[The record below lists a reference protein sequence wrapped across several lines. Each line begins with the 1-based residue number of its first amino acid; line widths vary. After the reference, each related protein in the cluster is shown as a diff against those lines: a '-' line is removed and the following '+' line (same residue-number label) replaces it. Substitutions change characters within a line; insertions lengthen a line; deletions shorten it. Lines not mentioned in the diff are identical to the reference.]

1 MWILSGVVCF
11 YNVCGCFVLH
21 FGFGERERGGGG
33 VGLYVA
39 VCYKLFSYLYKK
51 TVYILLF
58 SSIVQEVEAS
68 LFWKRMTISNINSLY
83 ITNAAG
89 SINISNILTG
99 KCLAKIR
106 ASNSFPMENECSCS
120 GNCCG
125 SSCALKKQ
133 SPASRIRSTVAEA
146 LEDITAL
153 FYDEERNEIYTG
165 NRHGLV
171 HVWSNWWFLYLFL
184 VIFRFILPLFYRWI
198 DCSAAP
204 WEWELY
210 HLMLSYQFFF
220 SLFIRLHLATCK
232 IFSECKI
239 FSGENIF
246 GKGKYVQ
253 VFGCIMKIV
262 SENVF
267 RCLVA
272 FWKCYFPTSFLHFL
286 NFQTNFVIENFNK

>member
-1 MWILSGVVCF
+1 
-11 YNVCGCFVLH
+11 
-21 FGFGERERGGGG
+21 
-33 VGLYVA
+33 
-39 VCYKLFSYLYKK
+39 
-51 TVYILLF
+51 
-58 SSIVQEVEAS
+58 
-68 LFWKRMTISNINSLY
+68 MTISNINSLC

-220 SLFIRLHLATCK
+220 SLFISWISSILG
-232 IFSECKI
+232 S
-239 FSGENIF
+239 S
-246 GKGKYVQ
+246 
-253 VFGCIMKIV
+253 
-262 SENVF
+262 
-267 RCLVA
+267 
-272 FWKCYFPTSFLHFL
+272 
-286 NFQTNFVIENFNK
+286 